1 LGSKY
6 AKLGVDV
13 KKRGIEYFEGLVDNH
28 YPQAFCVVT
37 KTRFFPNHGIVLHSD
52 SVGTKP
58 IQSYLNWKEAGSFD
72 AFRGL
77 AQDVVAMNVDDVICV
92 GAFPLSFADYIA
104 LNPFT
109 IPKEELLKTLSR
121 GFAECFHFLRTH
133 GVDTQFAGGETAD
146 LADIIRT
153 MDLSGTTLGL
163 VNLNQVISGTEIVEG
178 DVIIGLRSGG
188 TTKLEKTLNSGIMCN
203 GITLARHALLTR
215 ELSEQYPETRDFSA
229 GPYVGRFRPDQYV
242 DALEMTAG
250 EAIASPT
257 RLFAP
262 IIWKVLEAYG
272 AHVKGL
278 VHNTGGGQTKCLRIG
293 KGVHYVKKPLEV
305 DPIFPLIQ
313 ESSGE
318 AWRTMFENFN
328 MGTGFE
334 IIVDPEAAEDVLS
347 VPQSFGLPAEIIGR
361 CEASNGENRVT
372 ILSPWGT
379 FQYP

>member
-1 LGSKY
+1 VASKY

-28 YPQAFCVVT
+28 YPHAFCVVT
-37 KTRFFPNHGIVLHSD
+37 KTRFFPNHGLVLHSD

-58 IQSYLNWKEAGSFD
+58 IQSYLNWKEAGSFN

-109 IPKEELLKTLSR
+109 IPKEDLLKTLSR

-163 VNLNQVISGTEIVEG
+163 VNLDHVISGSEIVEG

-203 GITLARHALLTR
+203 GITLARHALLTQ
-215 ELSEQYPETRDFSA
+215 EMSEQYPETRGHCFHDPA
-229 GPYVGRFRPDQYV
+229 LRPHH
-242 DALEMTAG
+242 LE
-250 EAIASPT
+250 
-257 RLFAP
+257 
-262 IIWKVLEAYG
+262 
-272 AHVKGL
+272 
-278 VHNTGGGQTKCLRIG
+278 
-293 KGVHYVKKPLEV
+293 
-305 DPIFPLIQ
+305 
-313 ESSGE
+313 
-318 AWRTMFENFN
+318 
-328 MGTGFE
+328 GT
-334 IIVDPEAAEDVLS
+334 
-347 VPQSFGLPAEIIGR
+347 
-361 CEASNGENRVT
+361 
-372 ILSPWGT
+372 
-379 FQYP
+379 

>member
-1 LGSKY
+1 MGSKY
-6 AKLGVDV
+6 AELGVDV
-13 KKRGIEYFEGLVDNH
+13 KKKGIEHFEGIVDND
-28 YPQAFCVVT
+28 YPRAFCVVT
-37 KTRFFPNHGIVLHSD
+37 KTRFFPTHGVVLHSD

-58 IQSYLNWKEAGSFD
+58 IQSYLNWKEAGNFESFL
-72 AFRGL
+72 GL

-92 GAFPLSFADYIA
+92 GAFPLSFVDYLA
-104 LNPFT
+104 LNPFR
-109 IPKEELLKTLSR
+109 IPKEELLKTLSQ
-121 GFAECFHFLRTH
+121 GFKECFSFLRTH

-163 VNLNQVISGTEIVEG
+163 VELDDVISGKEISEG
-178 DVIIGLRSGG
+178 DLIIGLRSGG
-188 TTKLEKTLNSGIMCN
+188 RTKLEKTLNSGIMCN
-203 GITLARHALLTR
+203 GITLARHALITR
-215 ELSEQYPETRDFSA
+215 EISEKYPEARDVRA

-250 EAIASPT
+250 EAITSPT

-262 IIWKVLEAYG
+262 IILKVLEEYG
-272 AHVKGL
+272 PHVKGL

-293 KGVHYVKKPLEV
+293 EGVHYVKKSLDV

-334 IIVDPEAAEDVLS
+334 IIVDAEAAEDVLR
-347 VPQSFGLPAEIIGR
+347 VPLSFGLPAEIIGR
-361 CEASNGENRVT
+361 CEKAEGANQVT
-372 ILSPWGT
+372 IHSPWGT